1 MAEDEGLECRL
12 LADDELPPS
21 LAGSQYWIESAII
34 ALINAC
40 QSFTD
45 EGFIEVSIWA
55 EASMQGE
62 PELYVRA
69 RDTGLTW
76 STDDDAEH
84 GAVRILREILFGLGA
99 ELKSQPLK
107 AGGGQEHI
115 IYFPRHGHF
124 EK

>member
-1 MAEDEGLECRL
+1 MVDQSFETVTKVMHILGARL
-12 LADDELPPS
+12 SHRRRSRSPS

-55 EASMQGE
+55 EASMRGE
-62 PELYVRA
+62 AELYVRA

-84 GAVRILREILFGLGA
+84 GAVRILREILSGLGFTLMNKDI
-99 ELKSQPLK
+99 EFLQKS
-107 AGGGQEHI
+107 I
-115 IYFPRHGHF
+115 I
-124 EK
+124 